1 MGMHYWR
8 TYLTDI
14 LETIRLANPGR
25 SIANIERRSL
35 KLGEEVGE
43 VQQAVLAVTSDTNLK
58 QKTWEDVLEECADVI
73 IVASDIALTQFPDA
87 QLTDQQR
94 KQQLVEMIDRKLAKW
109 AGKRDIMVE
118 KTGKFQDC
126 T

>member
-1 MGMHYWR
+1 
-8 TYLTDI
+8 LTDI
-14 LETIRLANPGR
+14 LETIQLANPGR
-25 SIANIERRSL
+25 SITNIERRSL

-73 IVASDIALTQFPDA
+73 IVATDIALTQFPEA
-87 QLTDQQR
+87 QLTESQR
-94 KQQLVEMIDRKLAKW
+94 KQQLIEMIDIKLAKW
-109 AGKRDIMVE
+109 AGKRDAMVE